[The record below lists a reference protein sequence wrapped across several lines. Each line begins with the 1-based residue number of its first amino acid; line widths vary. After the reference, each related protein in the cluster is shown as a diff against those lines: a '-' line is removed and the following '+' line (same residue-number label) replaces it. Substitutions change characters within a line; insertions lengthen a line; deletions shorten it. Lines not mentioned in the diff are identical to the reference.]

1 MTSSGGDDDDDL
13 DVAGRLRAE
22 LHRRGLTDAEI
33 AATVRKRRRR
43 KQLEFDI
50 VHARRQ
56 VTPEELRA
64 RLGEAPR
71 DDADRARPG
80 ELCTVEEAA
89 ERLRLHPKT
98 VLRFISD
105 GRLEAKRVGR
115 AYRIRRT
122 DLEALAGLPPTAAAP
137 AAEASA
143 TIIVDAPDIGP
154 SLARR
159 WSRAL
164 TPALRARAPRARAEL
179 IYDPERSQLKVLIVG
194 PPGEALGALGLVQA
208 WLAKGPD

>member
-1 MTSSGGDDDDDL
+1 MTSSDGDDDDL
-13 DVAGRLRAE
+13 DVAGRLREE
-22 LHRRGLTDAEI
+22 LRRRGLTDAEI
-33 AATVRKRRRR
+33 ARAVRKRRRR

-56 VTPEELRA
+56 MTPEEARA
-64 RLGEAPR
+64 RLGETPPEDGGR
-71 DDADRARPG
+71 PRPG
-80 ELCTVEEAA
+80 DLCTVEEAA

-115 AYRIRRT
+115 AYRIRRA
-122 DLEALAGLPPTAAAP
+122 DLEALAGLPPAAAAP
-137 AAEASA
+137 PAEASA

-164 TPALRARAPRARAEL
+164 APALRTRAPRARAEL
-179 IYDPERSQLKVLIVG
+179 IYDPERSLLKALIVG
-194 PPGEALGALGLVQA
+194 PPGEALRALDLVRA
-208 WLAKGPD
+208 WLAQGPD